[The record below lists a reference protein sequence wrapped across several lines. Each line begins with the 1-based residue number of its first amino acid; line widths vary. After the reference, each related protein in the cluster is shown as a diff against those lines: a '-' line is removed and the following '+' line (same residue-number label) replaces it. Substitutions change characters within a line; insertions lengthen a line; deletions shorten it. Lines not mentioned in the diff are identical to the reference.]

1 MEQWIIEVISA
12 FGYFGIFF
20 LMLAENLFP
29 PIPSEVI
36 MPLAGLAIGA
46 GQMSFVLVLIAA
58 LAGTLLGNLPWY
70 FVASMIGRQRFLD
83 LTARWGKYAA
93 LKPEDVEAAI
103 AWFDRHGA
111 KAVLIGRLM
120 PGVRTLISVPAGLA
134 EMSFVKFL
142 TLSAIGSL
150 VWILFLIIVGMVLH
164 DNWRRIADVIGP
176 LGTILVLLLVLG
188 VVAWIGWRRL
198 TDRRRAADQGEDRA

>member
-1 MEQWIIEVISA
+1 M
-12 FGYFGIFF
+12 
-20 LMLAENLFP
+20 
-29 PIPSEVI
+29 
-36 MPLAGLAIGA
+36 
-46 GQMSFVLVLIAA
+46 
-58 LAGTLLGNLPWY
+58 
-70 FVASMIGRQRFLD
+70 
-83 LTARWGKYAA
+83 
-93 LKPEDVEAAI
+93 EAAI